1 LTTTQHPH
9 PYTIDWLIQGWD
21 ICASQQ
27 CLMHYDI
34 KPLKDEVLCD
44 VSPLEVCDV
53 FLGQTYMW
61 KCHVVYES
69 RPHSFIITLGDQL
82 YRVSEVVPNT
92 LVSLIFVNLC
102 RNVVSQNERFF
113 LCMVQSKGESN
124 FTATAKTSA

>member
-1 LTTTQHPH
+1 MNLTTTQHPH

-21 ICASQQ
+21 IYASQQ

-69 RPHSFIITLGDQL
+69 RPHSSLLLWGSTL
-82 YRVSEVVPNT
+82 
-92 LVSLIFVNLC
+92 
-102 RNVVSQNERFF
+102 
-113 LCMVQSKGESN
+113 
-124 FTATAKTSA
+124 